1 MGQPLQWNNESLWYS
16 SRFAA
21 ALQLQQI
28 DIQLRKDLE
37 FHNLP
42 PVVKQISMAYLN
54 GVLTKVTQVEST
66 VKLLEYQ
73 PSELEDDDVLTI
85 FFISN

>member
-1 MGQPLQWNNESLWYS
+1 
-16 SRFAA
+16 
-21 ALQLQQI
+21 
-28 DIQLRKDLE
+28 
-37 FHNLP
+37 
-42 PVVKQISMAYLN
+42 MAYLN